1 MALDIAID
9 LGTANTLM
17 YVRHEGVVANEPSV
31 VALDTTTGEVLA
43 VGAEAKLLIGRTPSH
58 IRAIRPLRDGVV
70 AQPRMTQ
77 EMLRYFIGKV
87 RRHRISRKPRVVVCV
102 PTGITEVE
110 QGAVRQATRQAGA
123 KIAYLIEEPMAAA
136 IGAGL
141 PVQEPSGT
149 MVVDIGGGTTE
160 VAVISFGGIVTSTS
174 LRVGGDEVDQ
184 AIIAYLKK
192 GHALAIGERSAE
204 RLKIEIGSAHPEL
217 DHATA
222 EVSGR
227 DLVSGLPKS
236 IEISGAEV
244 REAIAE
250 PVAQIIDAI
259 HATLD
264 ACPPELAGDIMK
276 TGILLTGG
284 GAMLKG
290 LDERLRDQ
298 VLMPIHVAEEPL
310 SCVVKGAGACL
321 DQFGAFRKL
330 LLEGVVR
337 DG

>member
-87 RRHRISRKPRVVVCV
+87 RRHRISPKPRVVVCV

-136 IGAGL
+136 IGADL

-204 RLKIEIGSAHPEL
+204 RLKIDIG
-217 DHATA
+217 
-222 EVSGR
+222 
-227 DLVSGLPKS
+227 
-236 IEISGAEV
+236 
-244 REAIAE
+244 
-250 PVAQIIDAI
+250 
-259 HATLD
+259 
-264 ACPPELAGDIMK
+264 
-276 TGILLTGG
+276 
-284 GAMLKG
+284 
-290 LDERLRDQ
+290 
-298 VLMPIHVAEEPL
+298 
-310 SCVVKGAGACL
+310 
-321 DQFGAFRKL
+321 
-330 LLEGVVR
+330 
-337 DG
+337 